1 MNIPFMKMQG
11 LGNDFIFL
19 DQRSSVFDLT
29 EDHVRRLCNRRLG
42 IGCDQLI
49 ILQPPQS
56 PSADVYMSIYNTDG
70 SKAGACGNATRCLGF
85 FLCQELSK
93 HKCTI
98 ETVSGLLHTH
108 LLSHDRVQVDMGKP
122 DFQWSTIPLS
132 NEMDVLNLPISCG
145 VLSSPVALSMGNP
158 HMVFFVKDV
167 MGLDIHSLGAELT
180 HHPFYPEGANVQFV
194 EIIDRKTIRVRVYER
209 GAGVTL
215 SSGTGA
221 SASVV
226 AGIKRKLIDKA
237 VSVRLDGG
245 NLDISYEDTVLMSG
259 PVGFSYRGHFDER
272 IFAGMTAPRM
282 SKAKTHGE
290 KISDKNTSG
299 STMDALKND
308 PDTFNHDRSQ
318 NGLYQF

>member
-1 MNIPFMKMQG
+1 MDIPFMKMQG

-19 DQRSSVFDLT
+19 DQRSSTFDLS
-29 EDHVRRLCNRRLG
+29 EDHIRRLCNRRVG

-49 ILQPPQS
+49 ILQS
-56 PSADVYMSIYNTDG
+56 PKSPTADVYMSIYNTDG

-85 FLCQELSK
+85 FLCHELSK
-93 HKCTI
+93 NKCTI
-98 ETVSGLLHTH
+98 ETVSGLLQTH
-108 LLSHDRVQVDMGKP
+108 LLSPDRVQVDMGKP
-122 DFQWSTIPLS
+122 NFQWSSIPLS
-132 NEMDVLNLPISCG
+132 QEMDVLNLPISCG
-145 VLSSPVALSMGNP
+145 VLSSPVGLSMGNP

-226 AGIKRKLIDKA
+226 AGVKRNLIDKD
-237 VSVRLDGG
+237 VTVRLDGG

-259 PVGFSYRGHFDER
+259 PVGFSYQGHFDER
-272 IFAGMTAPRM
+272 IFAGMTAIHTPR
-282 SKAKTHGE
+282 SKTHFDKVSE
-290 KISDKNTSG
+290 KNTSG
-299 STMDALKND
+299 STVAVLNND
-308 PDTFNHDRSQ
+308 PDAIKRDRSH
-318 NGLYQF
+318 NELYQF